1 MYFAKSVSEFWR
13 RWHISLSTWFRDYLY
28 IPLSGNRLGRW
39 KKYRNLMITFCVSGL
54 WHGASWNYVAWGA
67 LNGCYQVIG
76 DYTKDFR
83 DKVKSFLHIN
93 TQCWSYRFFQG
104 VITFSLVDFSWLFFR
119 ANGLKT
125 ALQMLRHMLGRFGPV
140 SMLDT
145 KNVLGIATLSLDEK
159 DFYLLLIAIALLIA
173 IDFLKDR
180 ISLRTAL
187 LRQNLVFRYAV
198 YYCIIFIILIF
209 GVYGPQFDAST
220 FIYFQF

>member
-1 MYFAKSVSEFWR
+1 MAHLPV
-13 RWHISLSTWFRDYLY
+13 H
-28 IPLSGNRLGRW
+28 
-39 KKYRNLMITFCVSGL
+39 
-54 WHGASWNYVAWGA
+54 
-67 LNGCYQVIG
+67 

-125 ALQMLRHMLGRFGPV
+125 ALQMLRHMLGRFGLV

-159 DFYLLLIAIALLIA
+159 DFYLLLIAIAVLIA

-180 ISLRTAL
+180 IPLRTAL